1 MRASWHCS
9 LTGCGKSTVGP
20 SEESSEAVT
29 VIGEAAH
36 ICGAAS
42 GPGSRRYDES
52 MTPTERKNIDNAIW
66 LCADHARMIDRDE
79 RTYTA
84 DELRAMKRKHEV
96 FCSQDLRLGK
106 AHGIGAGLLAI
117 GPDIICTGDVPT
129 IGETQWTL
137 HLKHFVAGNIQELAA
152 FISGFSKAPLEQ
164 QYVLSNEMGD
174 GRVLSQAPTFSKD
187 RDGSLLSCPVA
198 PSTPRVDVKALGSD
212 MAMHPDTN
220 DIYLDSKGNIAR
232 VSGLDYLP
240 QKVRS
245 LLSMQR
251 GENVFAPK
259 AGVRFF
265 EYLEA
270 FKGSPWLPLLMKL
283 DVIRLAAIP
292 YGSSFR
298 NSEDTPLRCVTRVR
312 GLELLSQM
320 PVDHRIPIR
329 VDFEVQG
336 LGRWQ
341 HDLSVYMPTREQMD
355 ERARLLAERPSLA
368 LS

>member
-1 MRASWHCS
+1 MRAGWHCS
-9 LTGCGKSTVGP
+9 LIGCGKSTAGP
-20 SEESSEAVT
+20 SEESSDSFT

-42 GPGSRRYDES
+42 GPGSRRYDSS
-52 MTPTERKNIDNAIW
+52 MTSAERKSIDNAIW

-79 RTYTA
+79 VTYSA
-84 DELRAMKRKHEV
+84 DELRAMKRQHEE
-96 FCSQDLRLGK
+96 SSGRDLRLGK
-106 AHGIGAGLLAI
+106 VQGIGAGLLAI
-117 GPDIICTGDVPT
+117 GPDIICTGDIPT
-129 IGETQWTL
+129 IGETKWVL
-137 HLKHFVAGNIQELAA
+137 HLKHFVTGDIHELAG
-152 FISGFSKAPLEQ
+152 FISTFSGALLEHK
-164 QYVLSNEMGD
+164 YILSDELGD
-174 GRVLSQAPTFSKD
+174 GRLLSQAPTLSKD
-187 RDGSLLSCPVA
+187 RNGYLLSCPLA
-198 PSTPRVDVKALGSD
+198 ISARRVDVKNLGSD
-212 MAMHPDTN
+212 MAMQPDTN

-270 FKGSPWLPLLMKL
+270 FKGTPWLPLLMKL
-283 DVIRLAAIP
+283 DVIRQAAIP
-292 YGSSFR
+292 DKSSFR
-298 NSEDTPLRCVTRVR
+298 DSEDTPLRCVTRVR
-312 GLELLSQM
+312 GFELLSET
-320 PVDHRIPIR
+320 PVDQRLPVR
-329 VDFEVQG
+329 VDFEVLG
-336 LGRWQ
+336 HGRWQ
-341 HDLSVYMPTREQMD
+341 HDLSVYMPTREQMN